1 MSKYRTFQGLFLIL
15 TSMSLCSGSCER
27 QVEDQYFIM
36 LLNNSD
42 QEIIYQGG
50 CVLSMS
56 RDTFCYS
63 KTVMMRSEYEEFIY
77 DFMISPH
84 SSRMIGVDG
93 AIEIM
98 KEDPVRSLSLGVF
111 NRTDVDT
118 MSCERFK
125 QVYPLKKEWVLTLDD
140 LLSGNLTIVYTPE
153 E

>member
-1 MSKYRTFQGLFLIL
+1 
-15 TSMSLCSGSCER
+15 
-27 QVEDQYFIM
+27 
-36 LLNNSD
+36 
-42 QEIIYQGG
+42 
-50 CVLSMS
+50 
-56 RDTFCYS
+56 
-63 KTVMMRSEYEEFIY
+63 MMRSEYEEFIY